1 MRLTD
6 SLTRAS
12 TPLGVFRHR
21 NFTFVWGSTA
31 LVGIGTQMESAVLG
45 WFVLS
50 LTDSPFLVGSI
61 AAARMAL
68 NFLALFAGAIADR
81 LPRNLMLVSV
91 EFVMGSM
98 GILMLALIL
107 TDMLEVWHIFAITL
121 FMGVVRLFQ
130 MPAAQSLVAD
140 TLPRERVNNGAA
152 FNTVAMNIAMLCGPV
167 IGGLLYKGFG
177 PQGAYMAIASL
188 YLASGMV
195 AVGIR
200 IDRSATSR
208 PSEPVLRAVIAGLK
222 YAAGNQVIWAVLT
235 AAVVMNLAG
244 WTVHTSLAPIFARD
258 VLGTDSAGL
267 GLLLFAFGVGALSGS
282 LGLAMA
288 PSLPHHWQA
297 AVRRRDRVARDGP
310 ALFPVPV
317 FLPVDGAVRP
327 GGRGLRLHA
336 GPGPHAAAAHHAAG
350 VQGQDHGAAFVRHPR
365 LQLRKHSRRS
375 HCRNLGRPRSG
386 PGSGLRRHHAN
397 PCAGY
402 GGAEAAAGV
411 MKPDDGCVNLSELG
425 HARNSNSYRGP
436 SSGIGGSDPLT
447 VRRLRAILKAEH

>member
-1 MRLTD
+1 MRLTATL
-6 SLTRAS
+6 SRAS

-21 NFTFVWGSTA
+21 NFAFVWSSTA
-31 LVGIGTQMESAVLG
+31 LVGIGSQMESAVLG

-81 LPRNLMLVSV
+81 LPRNLLLMSV
-91 EFVMGSM
+91 EFVMGIM

-107 TDMLEVWHIFAITL
+107 TDLLEVWHIFAITL

-130 MPAAQSLVAD
+130 MPVAQSLVGD

-177 PQGAYMAIASL
+177 PQGAYLAIASL

-195 AVGIR
+195 AIGIR
-200 IDRSATSR
+200 IDRSESIHR
-208 PSEPVLRAVIAGLK
+208 PESVMRAVTDGLR
-222 YAAGNQVIWAVLT
+222 YAVGNQIIWAVLT
-235 AAVVMNLAG
+235 VAIVINLAG

-282 LGLAMA
+282 LGLAMVPNLRHTGKLLFVAVIAWHTMVLLFSLSQSFYLSMGLFALVGMAFASTQVLILTLLLRTTQQEFRGRVMGLRSFSILAYSFGSMAAGAIAGLWGA
-288 PSLPHHWQA
+288 PAAAQVMGLTGITLVLALA
-297 AVRRRDRVARDGP
+297 AVAQK
-310 ALFPVPV
+310 
-317 FLPVDGAVRP
+317 
-327 GGRGLRLHA
+327 LRQA
-336 GPGPHAAAAHHAAG
+336 
-350 VQGQDHGAAFVRHPR
+350 
-365 LQLRKHSRRS
+365 
-375 HCRNLGRPRSG
+375 
-386 PGSGLRRHHAN
+386 
-397 PCAGY
+397 
-402 GGAEAAAGV
+402 
-411 MKPDDGCVNLSELG
+411 
-425 HARNSNSYRGP
+425 
-436 SSGIGGSDPLT
+436 
-447 VRRLRAILKAEH
+447 

>member
-1 MRLTD
+1 MRLPTT
-6 SLTRAS
+6 LTRAS
-12 TPLGVFRHR
+12 TPLGVFRYR
-21 NFTFVWGSTA
+21 NFAFVWSSTA
-31 LVGIGTQMESAVLG
+31 LVGVGTQMESAVLG

-81 LPRNLMLVSV
+81 LPRNVLLASV
-91 EFVMGSM
+91 EFIMGIM

-107 TDMLEVWHIFAITL
+107 TDLLEVWHIFAITL

-130 MPAAQSLVAD
+130 MPVAQSLVGD

-167 IGGLLYKGFG
+167 IGGLLYKAFG
-177 PQGAYMAIASL
+177 PQGAYLAIASL

-200 IDRSATSR
+200 IDRSQSPR
-208 PSEPVLRAVIAGLK
+208 PTEPVLRTVTDGLR

-235 AAVVMNLAG
+235 AAVVINLSG
-244 WTVHTSLAPIFARD
+244 WTVHTGLAPIFARD

-288 PSLPHHWQA
+288 PSLPHTGRLLIV
-297 AVRRRDRVARDGP
+297 AVVMWHTMILLFSLSQSFYLSMGLFALVGVAFASTQVLILTLLLRTTQQE
-310 ALFPVPV
+310 F
-317 FLPVDGAVRP
+317 R
-327 GGRGLRLHA
+327 GRIMGLRSFAILA
-336 GPGPHAAAAHHAAG
+336 YSFGSMAAG
-350 VQGQDHGAAFVRHPR
+350 AIAGLWGAPT
-365 LQLRKHSRRS
+365 
-375 HCRNLGRPRSG
+375 
-386 PGSGLRRHHAN
+386 
-397 PCAGY
+397 
-402 GGAEAAAGV
+402 AAQVVGFT
-411 MKPDDGCVNLSELG
+411 
-425 HARNSNSYRGP
+425 
-436 SSGIGGSDPLT
+436 GITLVLALAALAPK
-447 VRRLRAILKAEH
+447 LRAA

>member
-1 MRLTD
+1 M
-6 SLTRAS
+6 
-12 TPLGVFRHR
+12 
-21 NFTFVWGSTA
+21 
-31 LVGIGTQMESAVLG
+31 LG

-81 LPRNLMLVSV
+81 LPRNLLLVSV

-130 MPAAQSLVAD
+130 MPVAQSLVAD

-235 AAVVMNLAG
+235 AAVIMNLAG

-288 PSLPHHWQA
+288 PSLPHTGRLLFV
-297 AVRRRDRVARDGP
+297 AVIAWHAMVLLFSLSQSFYLSMGLFALVGVAFASTQVLVLTLLLRTTQQE
-310 ALFPVPV
+310 F
-317 FLPVDGAVRP
+317 R
-327 GGRGLRLHA
+327 GRIMGLRSFAILAYSFGSIAA
-336 GPGPHAAAAHHAAG
+336 GAIAGIWGAPAAA
-350 VQGQDHGAAFVRHPR
+350 Q
-365 LQLRKHSRRS
+365 
-375 HCRNLGRPRSG
+375 
-386 PGSGLRRHHAN
+386 
-397 PCAGY
+397 
-402 GGAEAAAGV
+402 
-411 MKPDDGCVNLSELG
+411 
-425 HARNSNSYRGP
+425 
-436 SSGIGGSDPLT
+436 T
-447 VRRLRAILKAEH
+447 

>member
-1 MRLTD
+1 MKLT
-6 SLTRAS
+6 STLTRAS
-12 TPLGVFRHR
+12 TPLGVFRYR
-21 NFTFVWGSTA
+21 NFSFVWSSTA

-81 LPRNLMLVSV
+81 LPRNLLLVSV
-91 EFVMGSM
+91 EFVMGIM

-107 TDMLEVWHIFAITL
+107 TDLLEVWHIFAITL

-130 MPAAQSLVAD
+130 MPVAQSLVAD

-167 IGGLLYKGFG
+167 IGGLLYKAFG

-200 IDRSATSR
+200 IDRSERSAPT
-208 PSEPVLRAVIAGLK
+208 EPVLRTVINGLR

-235 AAVVMNLAG
+235 AAVVINLAG

-267 GLLLFAFGVGALSGS
+267 GLLLFAFGFGALSGS

-288 PSLPHHWQA
+288 PELRRVGRLLIVAVVAWHTMVLLFSLSSSFYLSMGLFA
-297 AVRRRDRVARDGP
+297 LVGVAFASTQVLILTLLLRTTQQE
-310 ALFPVPV
+310 F
-317 FLPVDGAVRP
+317 R
-327 GGRGLRLHA
+327 GRIMGLRSFAILAYSFGSMTA
-336 GPGPHAAAAHHAAG
+336 GAIAGVWGAPAAAQ
-350 VQGQDHGAAFVRHPR
+350 VV
-365 LQLRKHSRRS
+365 
-375 HCRNLGRPRSG
+375 
-386 PGSGLRRHHAN
+386 GLT
-397 PCAGY
+397 
-402 GGAEAAAGV
+402 
-411 MKPDDGCVNLSELG
+411 
-425 HARNSNSYRGP
+425 
-436 SSGIGGSDPLT
+436 GITLVLVLAVLAPK
-447 VRRLRAILKAEH
+447 LRAA

>member
-1 MRLTD
+1 MRLPAT
-6 SLTRAS
+6 LTRAS
-12 TPLGVFRHR
+12 TPLGVFRYR
-21 NFTFVWGSTA
+21 NFSFVWSSTA

-81 LPRNLMLVSV
+81 LPRNLLLVSV
-91 EFVMGSM
+91 EFVMGIM

-107 TDMLEVWHIFAITL
+107 TDLLEVWHIFAITL

-130 MPAAQSLVAD
+130 MPVAQSLVAD

-152 FNTVAMNIAMLCGPV
+152 FNTVAMNTAMLCGPV
-167 IGGLLYKGFG
+167 IGGLLYKTFG
-177 PQGAYMAIASL
+177 PQGAYLAITSL

-200 IDRSATSR
+200 IDRSDRSV
-208 PSEPVLRAVIAGLK
+208 PSEPVLRTVIDGLK

-235 AAVVMNLAG
+235 AAVVINLAG

-282 LGLAMA
+282 LGLAMVPELRRVGRLLIVA
-288 PSLPHHWQA
+288 VVAWHTMVLLFSLSSSFYLSMGLFA
-297 AVRRRDRVARDGP
+297 LVGVAFASTQVLILTLLLRTTQQE
-310 ALFPVPV
+310 F
-317 FLPVDGAVRP
+317 R
-327 GGRGLRLHA
+327 GRIMGLRSFAILAYSFGSMTA
-336 GPGPHAAAAHHAAG
+336 GAIAG
-350 VQGQDHGAAFVRHPR
+350 VWGAPVAAQVV
-365 LQLRKHSRRS
+365 
-375 HCRNLGRPRSG
+375 
-386 PGSGLRRHHAN
+386 GLTGITLVLAL
-397 PCAGY
+397 
-402 GGAEAAAGV
+402 AA
-411 MKPDDGCVNLSELG
+411 
-425 HARNSNSYRGP
+425 
-436 SSGIGGSDPLT
+436 LT
-447 VRRLRAILKAEH
+447 PKLRAA

>member
-1 MRLTD
+1 MRLIG

-21 NFTFVWGSTA
+21 NFAFVWGSTT

-81 LPRNLMLVSV
+81 LPRNLLLVSV
-91 EFVMGSM
+91 EFVMGIM

-107 TDMLEVWHIFAITL
+107 TDLLEVWHIFAITL
-121 FMGVVRLFQ
+121 SMGVVRLFQ
-130 MPAAQSLVAD
+130 MPVAQSLVGD

-167 IGGLLYKGFG
+167 IGGLLYQWFG
-177 PQGAYMAIASL
+177 PQGAYLVIASL

-200 IDRSATSR
+200 IERSERTSR
-208 PSEPVLRAVIAGLK
+208 PESVMHTVTEGLR

-235 AAVVMNLAG
+235 AAVIINLAG
-244 WTVHTSLAPIFARD
+244 WTVHTGLAPIFARD

-267 GLLLFAFGVGALSGS
+267 GLLLFGFGRRGVERIAGPRDGS
-282 LGLAMA
+282 Q
-288 PSLPHHWQA
+288 PPPHRQT
-297 AVRRRDRVARDGP
+297 AVRGRNHVAHDGP
-310 ALFPVPV
+310 ALLPVAV
-317 FLPVDGAVRP
+317 FLPVHGPVRA
-327 GGRGLRLHA
+327 GGRGIRVHA
-336 GPGPHAAAAHHAAG
+336 GADTHASASHDATG
-350 VQGQDHGAAFVRHPR
+350 VSWQDHGAAFLRHSC
-365 LQLRKHSRRS
+365 LQLRQHGRRGYRRS
-375 HCRNLGRPRSG
+375 LGRARGG
-386 PGSGLRRHHAN
+386 PGGGRHRHYAGA
-397 PCAGY
+397 CAGEWPHRSY
-402 GGAEAAAGV
+402 DGRDGMLSSPGC
-411 MKPDDGCVNLSELG
+411 GCVGSHRTVSFFRSTAFSATVVSIL
-425 HARNSNSYRGP
+425 HAVSWWVVASM
-436 SSGIGGSDPLT
+436 SS
-447 VRRLRAILKAEH
+447 